1 MLVKNWWMHLLQRS
15 VETSFSYYLVILLSP
30 PALIA
35 SQFLFYQSEIFKV
48 TVSSFIQW
56 FFSAQMI
63 EMSIFS
69 PEVSSVNYN
78 RCLRWI
84 HNLLQFNLSC
94 QFFLSPNE
102 LCLQPSLPPSQQR
115 HWNQQNFLLWYKSN
129 FFNYL
134 HCADGMALVSSDE
147 KGSLGKKIF
156 WRQISFQNN
165 ILDSPLRL
173 FWARTF
179 VWDIQPQ
186 QPGHLPMYNPRLE
199 IWKMF
204 W

>member
-1 MLVKNWWMHLLQRS
+1 
-15 VETSFSYYLVILLSP
+15 
-30 PALIA
+30 
-35 SQFLFYQSEIFKV
+35 
-48 TVSSFIQW
+48 
-56 FFSAQMI
+56 MI

-115 HWNQQNFLLWYKSN
+115 HWNQKNFLLWYKSN
-129 FFNYL
+129 FL
-134 HCADGMALVSSDE
+134 ITSTVLMEWPWLARMRRAPWA
-147 KGSLGKKIF
+147 KKIF